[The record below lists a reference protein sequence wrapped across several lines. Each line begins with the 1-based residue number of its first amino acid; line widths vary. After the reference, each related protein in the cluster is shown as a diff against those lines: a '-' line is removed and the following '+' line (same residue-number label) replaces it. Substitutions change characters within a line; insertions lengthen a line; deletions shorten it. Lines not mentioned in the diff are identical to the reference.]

1 MGTTEHERQADAH
14 REVMERLCRE
24 YGEALKTYDMAK
36 AAGDSALAA
45 QLELVVAEKSNVMQA
60 YMERNLKGTDAVLH

>member
-1 MGTTEHERQADAH
+1 MDTTEHEKQADAH
-14 REVMERLCRE
+14 REAMERLCRE

-45 QLELVVAEKSNVMQA
+45 QLELVVVEKSNVMHA
-60 YMERNLKGTDAVLH
+60 YMERHLKGTGVALH